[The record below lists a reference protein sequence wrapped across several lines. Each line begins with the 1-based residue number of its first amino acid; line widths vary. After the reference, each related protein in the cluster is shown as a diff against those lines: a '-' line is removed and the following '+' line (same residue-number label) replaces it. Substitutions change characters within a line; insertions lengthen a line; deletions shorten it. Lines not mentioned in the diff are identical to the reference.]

1 MDKIRV
7 YARGMDKKT
16 RQGLA
21 WLEANNLD
29 FMLLD
34 INEDEFTLEDYYN
47 VLALTDSGT
56 SDLVAKRSKDFDSL
70 KRVVDVEAMTLSEF
84 YHFILDHTEIINQ
97 PIILKGNKLSLG
109 YKEEDISVFLPRHA
123 RGLSMNLEEYSKL
136 RDSDRWDIEEDLDDL
151 DDYLYDDEY

>member
-21 WLEANNLD
+21 WLEANNLE

-34 INEDEFTLEDYYN
+34 LNEDEFTLEEYYN
-47 VLALTDSGT
+47 VLSLTDSGT

-70 KRVVDVEAMTLSEF
+70 KRSVDVDSMALSEF
-84 YHFILDHTEIINQ
+84 YQFILTHTEIINQ
-97 PIILKGNKLSLG
+97 PIIIRDNKLSLG
-109 YKEEDISVFLPRHA
+109 YKEEDISVFLPRKY
-123 RGLSMNLEEYSKL
+123 RGSSMNLEEYTKL
-136 RDSDRWDIEEDLDDL
+136 RESDRWYDEEEPEPEAYEVDILD
-151 DDYLYDDEY
+151 